1 MKRNAISTQACL
13 TIEEAHPNNGPLTTL
28 NRIDFSKY
36 SSGKNSPIL
45 AIMGPTASGKS
56 SLAMQI
62 SDHIPVEIISADSM
76 QLYKGMNIGVAK
88 PTIEEQKKVRHHLLD
103 ICDISKSID
112 VYQYVELA
120 KQAIIKIRSRKKIP
134 LIVGGSGM
142 YIRALFYGLDPLPA
156 DKNLRTELDKKYD
169 NENGFIELQKLM
181 SKVNPE
187 DFTRWEKH
195 QRKLIRALEVFTL
208 TGLSITALQKTWKGK
223 LLFPVNAYKLHW
235 ERTELR
241 ERVAI
246 RSMKMLEKG
255 WIEETKKLIQNG
267 LLQSPTAKQAIG
279 YPIIAQYLNGD
290 IDYDTMISKIITS
303 TRQFARRQDTWFKNK
318 HPEATIIEMS

>member
-1 MKRNAISTQACL
+1 MDI
-13 TIEEAHPNNGPLTTL
+13 L
-28 NRIDFSKY
+28 NKLNIDFAKY
-36 SSGKNSPIL
+36 SSDKNSPIL

-120 KQAIIKIRSRKKIP
+120 KQAIIEIRSRKKIP

-169 NENGFIELQKLM
+169 NENGFLELKKLM
-181 SKVNPE
+181 EKVNPE
-187 DFTRWEKH
+187 DFARWAKH

-235 ERTELR
+235 ERAELR

-246 RSMKMLEKG
+246 RSMQMLEKG
-255 WIEETKKLIQNG
+255 WIEEDKK
-267 LLQSPTAKQAIG
+267 T
-279 YPIIAQYLNGD
+279 Y
-290 IDYDTMISKIITS
+290 
-303 TRQFARRQDTWFKNK
+303 
-318 HPEATIIEMS
+318 